1 MYINQTKQRTKCYK
15 NDKWLQRERGC
26 SSPLGLG
33 FCFFNQYEVELQT
46 RSSGSMTT
54 KEGRDHGETGKV
66 HLRAAL
72 SGGDAL
78 QSEDHGAAIG
88 PHAAVSPD
96 FR

>member
-1 MYINQTKQRTKCYK
+1 M
-15 NDKWLQRERGC
+15 
-26 SSPLGLG
+26 P
-33 FCFFNQYEVELQT
+33 
-46 RSSGSMTT
+46 T

-78 QSEDHGAAIG
+78 QSEDRGAAIG

>member
-1 MYINQTKQRTKCYK
+1 MTN
-15 NDKWLQRERGC
+15 
-26 SSPLGLG
+26 SSNRKEAVPRRSVWG
-33 FCFFNQYEVELQT
+33 FVFFNQYEVELQT
-46 RSSGSMTT
+46 RSSGSMLT

-88 PHAAVSPD
+88 LHAAISPD